1 FLVSVDSGEF
11 DCEMSIN
18 ELYELCK
25 TAKINVTGSTIQ
37 KRDNPDTKTF
47 VGEGKLKEIK
57 DFSINN
63 EVNLLI
69 FDGELSAV
77 QLRNIEKE
85 TELAIID
92 RTTLILDIFAT
103 RAITSEGKLQVEL
116 AQQKY
121 RLPRLAGMGTAL
133 SKLGGSASG
142 AGVGSRGPG
151 ETKLETDRRYIRDKI
166 HSLEEKAKE
175 LSQKRELTRRKRIK
189 SETPTISITGYTNA
203 GKSTLLNYLT
213 DAGVLSENMLFA
225 TLDPTARSLELP
237 SGQSAIIIDTVGFIS
252 RLPHHLI
259 KAFKSTL
266 EEATLA
272 DITLLVCDASDEN
285 CSVKRDISK
294 NLLIELGCEQ
304 EKILTVYNKCDI
316 AENMEIS
323 SLKDDDVAYISAI
336 SGFGIEDLISKID
349 KKLDLGYKK
358 MTLHIPYDKTGLISK
373 IRENGKI
380 LKEEYQDEYILVDGI
395 IDRKLLKEFSI
406 YEKV

>member
-1 FLVSVDSGEF
+1 
-11 DCEMSIN
+11 
-18 ELYELCK
+18 
-25 TAKINVTGSTIQ
+25 
-37 KRDNPDTKTF
+37 
-47 VGEGKLKEIK
+47 
-57 DFSINN
+57 
-63 EVNLLI
+63 
-69 FDGELSAV
+69 

-92 RTTLILDIFAT
+92 RTMLILDIFAT